1 MKNLTIAG
9 NIGKDAEV
17 RKTQDG
23 TAVTGFSVAVE
34 DRSGREKQTL
44 WFDCSIWGQRGEKLA
59 QYLTKGS
66 KVTVSGDFGTREHNG
81 KTYLT
86 LRVND
91 VALQGASQRSD
102 EGMYSDRGEAP
113 SAGHALEDE
122 IPFAP
127 EVRA

>member
-23 TAVTGFSVAVE
+23 TVVTGFSVAVE

-66 KVTVSGDFGTREHNG
+66 KVTVSGDFGTRYFQRRG
-81 KTYLT
+81 KGS
-86 LRVND
+86 RAGV
-91 VALQGASQRSD
+91 GAVC
-102 EGMYSDRGEAP
+102 A
-113 SAGHALEDE
+113 A
-122 IPFAP
+122 
-127 EVRA
+127 

>member
-34 DRSGREKQTL
+34 DRGGREKQTL

-91 VALQGASQRSD
+91 VALQGAPQRSD
-102 EGMYSDRGEAP
+102 EGMYSDRGPAP
-113 SAGHALEDE
+113 ADDLDGDS
-122 IPFAP
+122 IPF
-127 EVRA
+127 